1 MFIPGVSSEA
11 SPSIYGTPSRP
22 VLVSLLT
29 CVVLSLFSCSTTHYR
44 LSADKEVYAIV
55 AEKGPSVPGAPETFD
70 VAFAGEA
77 DLANLP
83 VEPGRHEFLGPE
95 ADHEVGA
102 YIFSL
107 EDALRVGFR
116 HSREFQNRK
125 ERFYLEALSLT
136 LDRHQFAPNYSAGV
150 GGSIGG
156 DANGEVSTSGD
167 ARVGMDY
174 LLKSG
179 GRLSVDLL
187 STFMQFLSGDPRDTA
202 ASILSSSFTQP
213 LLAGRGRRVA
223 AESLTQAER
232 DVLYELRDFTR
243 FGKTFAVRIASD
255 YYRILRERDAV
266 RNNYRGLQSFRLN
279 LDRERAFADE
289 GLSTPAAVGRLE
301 QAELSRE
308 TAWIGSV
315 RRYRQ
320 SLDNFKIMLGL
331 PTDAPLILDD
341 RELERLI
348 DDGIRHPKF
357 TSDYAVELGLTRRL
371 DLETTRDRVEDA
383 ERRIQVTASA
393 LKPGLDLVLTSSL
406 DSKGGNR
413 VFTPDFDATQWS
425 AGLDLD
431 LPLNRKAE
439 RNGYRSA
446 LIAYER
452 SIRDLALLGDRIT
465 FEIRDAWRALE
476 QAKRTYEIN
485 LVGLELNR
493 RRVEEQDLRAELG
506 LGNVLDQV
514 DAQNDLTNAQNDL
527 TGQLIAHTVA
537 RLELWRDMGTLS
549 VHDDGQWEEGF
560 DVSDN

>member
-1 MFIPGVSSEA
+1 
-11 SPSIYGTPSRP
+11 
-22 VLVSLLT
+22 
-29 CVVLSLFSCSTTHYR
+29 
-44 LSADKEVYAIV
+44 
-55 AEKGPSVPGAPETFD
+55 
-70 VAFAGEA
+70 
-77 DLANLP
+77 
-83 VEPGRHEFLGPE
+83 
-95 ADHEVGA
+95 
-102 YIFSL
+102 
-107 EDALRVGFR
+107 
-116 HSREFQNRK
+116 
-125 ERFYLEALSLT
+125 
-136 LDRHQFAPNYSAGV
+136 
-150 GGSIGG
+150 
-156 DANGEVSTSGD
+156 
-167 ARVGMDY
+167 
-174 LLKSG
+174 
-179 GRLSVDLL
+179 
-187 STFMQFLSGDPRDTA
+187 
-202 ASILSSSFTQP
+202 
-213 LLAGRGRRVA
+213 
-223 AESLTQAER
+223 R

-308 TAWIGSV
+308 TTWIGSV

-331 PTDAPLILDD
+331 PTDVPLILDD
-341 RELERLI
+341 SELERLI
-348 DDGIRHPKF
+348 GDGIRHPKF
-357 TSDYAVELGLTRRL
+357 TNDYAVELGLTRRL

-383 ERRIQVTASA
+383 GRRIQVTASA
-393 LKPGLDLVLTSSL
+393 LKPGLDLILTSSL
-406 DSKGGNR
+406 DSKDGNR
-413 VFTPDFDATQWS
+413 VFSPDFDATQWS

-446 LIAYER
+446 LISYER
-452 SIRDLALLGDRIT
+452 SIRDLALLGDQIT

-549 VHDDGQWEEGF
+549 VQDDGQWEEGF
-560 DVSDN
+560 DVDEK